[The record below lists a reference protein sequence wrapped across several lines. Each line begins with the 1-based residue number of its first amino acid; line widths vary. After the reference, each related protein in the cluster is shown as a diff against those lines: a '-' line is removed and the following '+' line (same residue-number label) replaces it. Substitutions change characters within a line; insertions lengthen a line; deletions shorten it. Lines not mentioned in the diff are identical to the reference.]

1 MKLVDFLFGAA
12 VGVVAYHIYSKSR
25 QRAGK
30 TPLTLQEKVQIAS
43 DVIEQESQKYSDV
56 LKKQYDIIMPSD
68 QISKKV
74 RQKGNEFTQRRRE
87 IDLNMIK
94 EPVSI

>member
-1 MKLVDFLFGAA
+1 
-12 VGVVAYHIYSKSR
+12 
-25 QRAGK
+25 
-30 TPLTLQEKVQIAS
+30 
-43 DVIEQESQKYSDV
+43 V